1 MPELKHDE
9 VQKYLSYVVGPGSKL
24 ISVGGMPSTGENDEL
39 KGFGY
44 GEPVLI
50 EYELNGV
57 IQKAVLGSART
68 DGGFGHDFL
77 ADRAHGVVLAGE
89 TFNKLPRHIELMD
102 TGAIT
107 KDGQLISIGAADNFF
122 IFDKYAGGREYF
134 RDLERIKSDGAL
146 TDNDRERCRALSKYL
161 TEIHAVKKDAPELYV
176 RRIRDLVGQ
185 GECIMGLIDS
195 YPEDWAFPYAGVLRD
210 IEMKCV
216 DWRWRLRDRASRL
229 CVEHG
234 DFHPWNVLF
243 LEDTGTDF
251 MVLDRSRGEFGEAA
265 DDVAAMSI
273 NYIFYALQQ
282 GGAFEGPFKELF
294 EIFWR
299 EYLENS
305 GDGEVMTVI
314 QPFYAWRGLV
324 VASPVWYPNLT
335 DEIRQKLFNFV
346 LNMLAA
352 DKFSPADIGPY
363 LEKP

>member
-1 MPELKHDE
+1 MPELKHED
-9 VQKYLSYVVGPGSKL
+9 VQKYLNYVIGPDAKL
-24 ISVGGMPSTGENDEL
+24 VSVGGMPSTGDKDEL

-57 IQKAVLGSART
+57 VEKAVLGSSRT
-68 DGGFGHDFL
+68 DGGFGHDYL
-77 ADRAHGVVLAGE
+77 ADRAHDVVLAGE
-89 TFNKLPRHIELMD
+89 TFNKLPRHIKLMD

-107 KDGQLISIGAADNFF
+107 TDGRLVSIGDADNFF
-122 IFDKYAGGREYF
+122 IFDKYVGGKEYF

-146 TDNDRERCRALSKYL
+146 TDNDRARCRALSGYL
-161 TEIHAVKKDAPELYV
+161 AEIHAVNKDAPELYI
-176 RRIRDLVGQ
+176 RRIRDLLGHGQ
-185 GECIMGLIDS
+185 CIMGLIDS
-195 YPEDWAFPYAGVLRD
+195 YPDDWAFPYQGVLRD

-216 DWRWRLRDRASRL
+216 DWRWRLRGRESRL

-243 LEDTGTDF
+243 MEDTGTEF

-265 DDVAAMSI
+265 DDVSAMSI
-273 NYIFYALQQ
+273 NYIFYALQER
-282 GGAFEGPFKELF
+282 GSFDGPFKELF

-299 EYLENS
+299 EYLESS

-324 VASPVWYPNLT
+324 VASPIWYPHLS
-335 DEIRQKLFNFV
+335 DDIRQKLFNFI
-346 LNMLAA
+346 LNVLAA
-352 DKFSPADIGPY
+352 DKFAPGDIGSY